1 MEKKEIKLSEYLK
14 DNGVYERFI
23 KNFDKEY
30 YDTTDNHIEID
41 NCFSWDNSNEGYD
54 YWNDLEDKWGALSN
68 YFKVYDMDWLLDEK
82 EVEQD
87 TPKIKTNIKM
97 RVTPEQCIEVQ
108 EICFANNIF
117 WLDGSTDIA
126 SGENKPFIW
135 VEESIS
141 YEVEDEQF
149 FIEDETEEVDAD
161 LFIRTNGTCIEDI
174 KQEETPQPEPLEKE
188 YLVYVQNKGVP
199 KIKHN
204 LQSAEDEAKRL
215 ASIEIGKEVH
225 IVEIIKT
232 YKANVIVEEIK

>member
-1 MEKKEIKLSEYLK
+1 MEKKEIKLSEFLK
-14 DNGVYERFI
+14 EKGAYERFV
-23 KNFDKEY
+23 KNFDKEFY
-30 YDTTDNHIEID
+30 NATDNHIEIA
-41 NCFSWDNSNEGYD
+41 NCFTWDNTNEGYD
-54 YWNDLEDKWGALSN
+54 YWNDLDDKWGALSN
-68 YFKVYDMDWLLDEK
+68 SFKVYDMDWLLDEK

-97 RVTPEQCIEVQ
+97 RVTPEQYIEVQ

-117 WLDGSTDIA
+117 WKGGSTDIA
-126 SGENKPFIW
+126 SGEYKPFIW

-141 YEVEDEQF
+141 FSSEEQYF
-149 FIEDETEEVDAD
+149 MEDETEEVDAD

-174 KQEETPQPEPLEKE
+174 KQEETPQPETVEKE

-199 KIKHN
+199 KVKHN

-232 YKANVIVEEIK
+232 YKASVIVEEIK

>member
-1 MEKKEIKLSEYLK
+1 MEKKEIKLSEFLK
-14 DNGVYERFI
+14 DNGAYDKFI
-23 KNFDKEY
+23 KNFDKDC
-30 YDTTDNHIEID
+30 YDITNNHIEIA
-41 NCFSWDNSNEGYD
+41 NCFNWGDTNEGCD
-54 YWNDLEDKWGALSN
+54 YWNCLYAKWEALSTSL
-68 YFKVYDMDWLLDEK
+68 KVYDMDWLLDEK

-117 WLDGSTDIA
+117 WNGGSTDIA
-126 SGENKPFIW
+126 SGEYKPFIW

-174 KQEETPQPEPLEKE
+174 KQEETPQPDPIEKE

-199 KIKHN
+199 KVKHN

>member
-1 MEKKEIKLSEYLK
+1 MEKKEIKLSEFLK
-14 DNGVYERFI
+14 ENGAYDKFV
-23 KNFDKEY
+23 KNFDKEFRQVINIVQIGTAFWWE
-30 YDTTDNHIEID
+30 DTKQGWEYWTELNTKWKEI
-41 NCFSWDNSNEGYD
+41 NE
-54 YWNDLEDKWGALSN
+54 DLR
-68 YFKVYDMDWLLDEK
+68 VYDMDWLLDEK

-97 RVTPEQCIEVQ
+97 RVTPEQSIKVQ

-117 WLDGSTDIA
+117 WLSGKDTFLEDDINPYIMVRDYISHTDDKKWFNSRSTL
-126 SGENKPFIW
+126 
-135 VEESIS
+135 
-141 YEVEDEQF
+141 
-149 FIEDETEEVDAD
+149 EEVDVD

-174 KQEETPQPEPLEKE
+174 KQEETPQPDPIEKE

-199 KIKHN
+199 KVKHN

-232 YKANVIVEEIK
+232 YKASVIVEEIK